1 MKPAWQLLAE
11 TENWVAIN
19 KPAGLLS
26 VPDRE
31 GKEVSLKRLLQEK
44 YGSIFTVHRLDKDTS
59 GVIVFAKNETAHRHL
74 TLQFEQRTTIKHY
87 GGLVIGKPMPLT
99 QIIDSPIK
107 EHPTLAS
114 KMIIHRNG
122 KPSQTVYTVE
132 ETLALY
138 SWVHFELLTG
148 RTHQIR
154 VHMQSIGY
162 PLACDPQYGDGQSIL
177 LSRFKPGFK
186 LKKDQEAEKPLL
198 NRLAL
203 HAMSL
208 QFEDVKGETIKIE
221 ADLPADLQ
229 VTVLQLRKYIRRAT
243 VGPR

>member
-1 MKPAWQLLAE
+1 MKTAWQLLAE

-59 GVIVFAKNETAHRHL
+59 GVILFAKNEVAHKQL

-87 GGLVIGKPMPLT
+87 VGLVLGKPLPLT
-99 QIIDSPIK
+99 QLINSPLK
-107 EHPTLAS
+107 EHPTLAG

-154 VHMQSIGY
+154 VHMQSMGH
-162 PLACDPQYGDGQSIL
+162 PLACDAQYGDGQPIL

-186 LKKDQEAEKPLL
+186 IKKDQEAEKPLL
-198 NRLAL
+198 SRLAL
-203 HAMSL
+203 HALRL
-208 QFEDVKGETIKIE
+208 QFQDLNGETIKIE

-229 VTVLQLRKYIRRAT
+229 VTVLQLRKYTRRSTA
-243 VGPR
+243 GPR